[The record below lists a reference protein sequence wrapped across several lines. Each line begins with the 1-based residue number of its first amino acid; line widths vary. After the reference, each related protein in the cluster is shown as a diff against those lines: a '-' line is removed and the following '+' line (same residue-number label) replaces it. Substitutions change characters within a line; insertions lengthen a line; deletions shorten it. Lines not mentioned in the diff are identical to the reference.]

1 MVLPAEHLHLQIIA
15 YLVNQLYL
23 YERLT
28 TNEIPH
34 NTRLLHAILMRENII
49 DGSFCHVPRHP
60 LFRVLSYEIAILAS
74 KLTVLRDN
82 ERDGFLHSQFSEVAF
97 LTQNGNNVL
106 ITP

>member
-1 MVLPAEHLHLQIIA
+1 MVLPAEHLHLQIVA

-23 YERLT
+23 YERLA

-34 NTRLLHAILMRENII
+34 NTRLSHILLVTEDVVNILPCYLVVH
-49 DGSFCHVPRHP
+49 S
-60 LFRVLSYEIAILAS
+60 LFRILPYEVAVFAGELA
-74 KLTVLRDN
+74 VLRDN